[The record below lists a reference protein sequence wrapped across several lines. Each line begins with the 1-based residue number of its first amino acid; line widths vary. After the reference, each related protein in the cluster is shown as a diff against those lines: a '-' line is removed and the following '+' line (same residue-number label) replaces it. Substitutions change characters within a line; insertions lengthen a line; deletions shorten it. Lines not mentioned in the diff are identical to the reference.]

1 MTEYMTIDD
10 LKKTFH
16 IGNDKAYKLCGMRGF
31 PAFRI
36 GEGPWLIDPKGL
48 EEWVKKVQKTNTK
61 SVPMGM
67 VHAFGGFARTDDEY
81 TDDEIEQI
89 LELLEPDND

>member
-10 LKKTFH
+10 LKKVFH

-36 GEGPWLIDPKGL
+36 GEGQWLIDPKGL
-48 EEWVKKVQKTNTK
+48 EEWVGKIQKTNTK
-61 SVPMGM
+61 TVPMGM
-67 VHAFGGFARTDDEY
+67 ALSGGGEY
-81 TDDEIEQI
+81 TPDEVNQI
-89 LELLEPDND
+89 LEWLVPDND